1 DGGQAHAGGVPAVL
15 RAPPRLAWAGDGD
28 RLGARL
34 HRYRTSAG
42 PGGFGAVLDLRDPRP
57 RPDRWPA
64 VLVQSVGQRRRVP
77 VGARGDGGV
86 GGVVRGGVAGRT
98 RDRVRGVAPPARRAR
113 GRGRRR
119 RGIRGAVLLA
129 GVLGTPL
136 GVGRAGR
143 RTRPGV
149 GRPGGDT
156 RRRRA
161 WLARPGRQRRRDL
174 PQHPPVVGPQFPRP

>member
-1 DGGQAHAGGVPAVL
+1 
-15 RAPPRLAWAGDGD
+15 
-28 RLGARL
+28 
-34 HRYRTSAG
+34 
-42 PGGFGAVLDLRDPRP
+42 
-57 RPDRWPA
+57 
-64 VLVQSVGQRRRVP
+64 
-77 VGARGDGGV
+77 
-86 GGVVRGGVAGRT
+86 
-98 RDRVRGVAPPARRAR
+98 RVRGVAPPARRAR

-156 RRRRA
+156 RRRRRA

-174 PQHPPVVGPQFPRP
+174 PQHPPVVGPQFHDRELGWGPLEHVVGNAYLIWAAVFLVVLGVRASRLGPPDRGADPLRPALFVRDRTQ